1 MIRLTVPLVD
11 ERELEEIGAV
21 LKTGFYT
28 QGPKVAQFERQIGEL
43 VGAKHAFA
51 MSSCTTALQLALH
64 ALEIEPGSEALVAD
78 FTFPATANIV
88 VTEGLKPVL
97 VDINLDTFTMDPKDL
112 ESKITDRSRVIIP
125 VHAFGCSADMDA
137 IMEIAKKH
145 DLPVIEDAA
154 CALATTYNGKY
165 CGTIGTM
172 GCYSFHPRKAITTG
186 EGGLIATNRDD
197 LAEKIAIFRNHGGV
211 KGDFYYHYDE
221 PGFNYRLSDI
231 QGAMGIA
238 QMEKLDWILENKRR
252 LAVLLRKK
260 LQDISGVTTPI
271 EPIWGGHVYQS
282 FVVLL
287 DQSIDRDAVIQ
298 RMREKGVETT
308 LGTYAVHAQPYY
320 MKTFGHHPGDLP
332 RSFTAFRQSLTLP
345 LYPQMDESMLDEVTS
360 TLRETIEE
368 LK

>member
-11 ERELEEIGAV
+11 ERELEEIAAV

-28 QGPKVAQFERQIGEL
+28 QGPKVAQFEEQISEL

-64 ALEIEPGSEALVAD
+64 ALNLEPGTEALVAD

-97 VDINLDTFTMDPKDL
+97 VDINLDTFSMDPADL
-112 ESKITDRSRVIIP
+112 ESKISERSRVIIP

-137 IMEIAKKH
+137 IMAIANKH
-145 DLPVIEDAA
+145 NLPVIEDAA
-154 CALATTYNGKY
+154 CALATTYYGKY
-165 CGTIGTM
+165 CGTIGTL

-186 EGGLIATNRDD
+186 EGGLVCTERDD
-197 LAEKIAIFRNHGGV
+197 LAERIAILRNHGGV
-211 KGDFYYHYDE
+211 KGDFYYDYE
-221 PGFNYRLSDI
+221 AAGFNYRLSDI

-238 QMEKLDWILENKRR
+238 QLEKLDFILEHKRR
-252 LAVLLRKK
+252 LAALLREK
-260 LQDISGVTTPI
+260 LQGIAGVTAPI
-271 EPIWGGHVYQS
+271 EPAWGGHVYQS

-287 DQSIDRDAVIQ
+287 DEGIDRDAVI
-298 RMREKGVETT
+298 RAMREKGVETT

-320 MKTFGHHPGDLP
+320 MRTYGYEAGDLP
-332 RSFTAFRQSLTLP
+332 RSYTAFKQSLTLP
-345 LYPQMDESMLDEVTS
+345 LYPQMDEGMVGTIAA
-360 TLRETIEE
+360 TLKDVIADFI
-368 LK
+368 

>member
-1 MIRLTVPLVD
+1 MIRLTVPLVN
-11 ERELEEIGAV
+11 ERELEEIAAV

-28 QGPKVAQFERQIGEL
+28 QGPKVAQFEQQVGAL

-64 ALEIEPGSEALVAD
+64 ALELEPGAEVLVSD

-97 VDINLDTFTMDPKDL
+97 VDINLDTFTMDPADL
-112 ESKITDRSRVIIP
+112 ERKITSHSRVIIP
-125 VHAFGCSADMDA
+125 VHAFGCSADMDP
-137 IMEIAKKH
+137 IMAIAKKH
-145 DLPVIEDAA
+145 NLPVIEDAA
-154 CALATTYNGKY
+154 CALATTYFGKY
-165 CGTIGTM
+165 CGTIGTL

-186 EGGLIATNRDD
+186 EGGLIATDRDD

-211 KGDFYYHYDE
+211 KGELFYSYE
-221 PGFNYRLSDI
+221 EAGFNYRLSDI

-238 QMEKLDWILENKRR
+238 QLEKLDWILENKRR
-252 LAVLLRKK
+252 LAALLREK
-260 LQDISGVTTPI
+260 LQGIDGVTPPI
-271 EPIWGGHVYQS
+271 EPAWGGHVYQS

-287 DQSIDRDAVIQ
+287 DEGIDRDAVIS

-320 MKTFGHHPGDLP
+320 MRTYEHQPGDLP
-332 RSFTAFRQSLTLP
+332 RSYTAFKQSLTLP
-345 LYPQMDESMLDEVTS
+345 LYPQMDESMLDTVAETLKHTVEEV
-360 TLRETIEE
+360 
-368 LK
+368 K